1 MSVGPQNKEHDSER
15 FASALAAGLAPVR
28 RIARLRWAVGGLAA
42 WALAVTAIVVLRV
55 GPRGDLTALEPGVPY
70 FGVLLGC
77 ALFGVGGLLLAAGAS
92 VPGRSGV
99 LRAGLAGLALAVLAW
114 GVSGVALA
122 VQGAAIG
129 PFDRVWLGT
138 SLSCLGLATGVGFL
152 PVVAVVSFVIGA
164 FPFRPMAIAAVGG
177 AAMAAFGSGAVHLTC
192 ASDELIHVSLAHVLL
207 PLAAGALLGT
217 TLVAA
222 RARFAR

>member
-1 MSVGPQNKEHDSER
+1 M
-15 FASALAAGLAPVR
+15 
-28 RIARLRWAVGGLAA
+28 
-42 WALAVTAIVVLRV
+42 
-55 GPRGDLTALEPGVPY
+55 
-70 FGVLLGC
+70 
-77 ALFGVGGLLLAAGAS
+77 
-92 VPGRSGV
+92 
-99 LRAGLAGLALAVLAW
+99 
-114 GVSGVALA
+114 ALA

-207 PLAAGALLGT
+207 PLAAGALLGAGL
-217 TLVAA
+217 LVA
-222 RARFAR
+222 RRRFDRYAAGRSL